1 MNMTI
6 KAMVAAIGLIVAAG
20 SVNAESIWY
29 KGHGDRQSYSKYAT
43 VQYVSERVDFGV
55 WPVAPGHTAGAVYTD
70 DGWTTVT
77 WATAKWEANVN
88 NPYGGQDESWSV
100 RLFGGGAEYIGQ
112 PFSPFTFEF
121 ALYVKNSAN
130 QMFWDSN
137 GGMNHR
143 IYINSP

>member
-1 MNMTI
+1 MG
-6 KAMVAAIGLIVAAG
+6 AMVVAG

-43 VQYVSERVDFGV
+43 VQYVSENITFGV
-55 WPVAPGHTAGAVYTD
+55 WPVAPGHSAGAVYTD
-70 DGWTTVT
+70 DGWQTVI
-77 WATAKWEANVN
+77 WGTAKWDTNLS
-88 NPYGGQDESWSV
+88 NPYGGQDEAWSV
-100 RLFGGGAEYIGQ
+100 RMFGGGADYIGQ
-112 PFSPFTFEF
+112 PFAPFTFEF